1 MEQSVLNIIPANDI
15 CYIYDEWRNGKLGG
29 FVQKD
34 GIYRFREMIR
44 DKNGNP
50 VQMHDKDEENP
61 IVVIGIA
68 AYWLMFNSKKETIL
82 KQLTQY
88 KSGIPQDIREL
99 FDNYTTIRFEQ
110 FRKKY
115 RDDPNTWD
123 WDWEYEF
130 YVNTIIPDEIAFN
143 KRSEALFDYIS
154 DSDIVLVRAVM
165 NNYIKYLKKVR
176 TEKGYYVNPELLVL
190 RAIDSMDDTKLEDM
204 EDSEVDT
211 IFEQLEKKGYVK
223 VARIEGHKPEDVK
236 LLDKGRVYMKLLEK
250 GKSKKPPRLKQLTW
264 EDEKRCFKDAVI
276 YVLEL
281 KNNEGNYLFENNTQ
295 WIAVYRFAVDSGIMY
310 DVNDPEEPK
319 DKSTPQYAVFENFL
333 HNLQL
338 DIEPPIRIP
347 FKKDYIDKL
356 SKNTYVRY
364 NTHHPWS
371 KDGITDPR
379 SSTLYKEL
387 EGVYLTL
394 EKKYN
399 KLVRQAE
406 KNIV

>member
-223 VARIEGHKPEDVK
+223 VAWIEGHKPEAVK
-236 LLDKGRVYMKLLEK
+236 LLDKGRVYMKNLEGRK
-250 GKSKKPPRLKQLTW
+250 NKKPYRVKVLSW
-264 EDEKRCFKDAVI
+264 DDEKQCFKTAVLH
-276 YVLEL
+276 VLGL
-281 KNNEGNYLFENNTQ
+281 KKKEGNYLFEKNTQ
-295 WIAVYRFAVDSGIMY
+295 WMAVYRYAVDSGIMY
-310 DVNDPEEPK
+310 DLNDKNEPQ
-319 DKSTPQYAVFENFL
+319 DKSTPQYAVFENFA
-333 HNLQL
+333 HELQL
-338 DIEPPIRIP
+338 DDESQIRIP
-347 FKKDYIDKL
+347 FKKDYI
-356 SKNTYVRY
+356 KNLKKRSYIRY
-364 NTHHPWS
+364 NKHYPWS
-371 KDGITDPR
+371 KNELLDAR
-379 SSTLYKEL
+379 SSALYTEM
-387 EGVYLTL
+387 ECVYLTL
-394 EKKYN
+394 EETYN
-399 KLVRQAE
+399 KLVPLAE
-406 KNIV
+406 KTMD